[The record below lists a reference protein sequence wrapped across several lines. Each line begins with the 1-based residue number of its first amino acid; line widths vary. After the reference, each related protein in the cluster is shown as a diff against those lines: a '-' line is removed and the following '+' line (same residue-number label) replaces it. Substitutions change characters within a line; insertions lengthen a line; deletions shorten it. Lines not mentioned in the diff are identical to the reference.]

1 MGQSRNEDILQSIID
16 GTSYTA
22 PPRSRIEDLLIQLKE
37 AIEAGGG
44 QVIVDGELSTTSVNP
59 VQNKVI
65 TIALQGKQDALTAGD
80 GISIENNVISATG
93 GASNLG
99 DLAYK
104 DSATGSFTPT
114 GNVSV
119 SVTPSTDTVNSI
131 TDVGTLPS
139 LIESDG
145 ALYFSAGTLPT
156 KGSDT
161 TVVTGISS
169 ASGSFSG
176 TSDTVTV
183 S

>member
-65 TIALQGKQDALTAGD
+65 TIALQGKQDTLTAGD
-80 GISIENNVISATG
+80 GISIEDGVISATSIG
-93 GASNLG
+93 NLG
-99 DLAYK
+99 ALAYK
-104 DSATGSFTPT
+104 DSASGSITPS
-114 GNVSV
+114 GSVSV

-131 TDVGTLPS
+131 EDIGTLPS
-139 LIESDG
+139 FNAINDTL
-145 ALYFSAGTLPT
+145 FFNTGTLPT
-156 KGSDT
+156 KGT
-161 TVVTGISS
+161 TQTVVTGISS
-169 ASGSFSG
+169 ATGSFSG
-176 TSDTVTV
+176 TADTVTV

>member
-44 QVIVDGELSTTSVNP
+44 QVVVDGELSTTSVNP

-65 TIALQGKQDALTAGD
+65 TIALQGKQDTLTAGD
-80 GISIENNVISATG
+80 GISIEDGVISATSIG
-93 GASNLG
+93 NLG
-99 DLAYK
+99 ALAYK
-104 DSATGSFTPT
+104 DSASGSITPT
-114 GNVSV
+114 GSVSV

-139 LIESDG
+139 LTENNG
-145 ALYFSAGTLPT
+145 VLTFNAGTLPT